1 MHQSFSRG
9 RLRPFLSKFGNSS
22 SRALIASVASDHFT
36 SLISNIK
43 VLGQRSQYL
52 EIFRLV
58 DNLPLDAI
66 LEAVINDS
74 RTQRNV
80 TKSRSKSKPVP
91 ILDAFPFLFDALLN
105 AKSQKVL
112 DMIEFTKKN
121 ASLADQIGSKKL
133 FDACS
138 MLHSI
143 EKKPILENESVE
155 ITSLPR
161 NDGNLSRQS
170 SRNIIETIFV
180 PHYTQWLLGMDS
192 AQRNHHTVNLLCY
205 KHDMLDRSF
214 YFTTQLE
221 YIRRL
226 SDDSALQTE
235 HTSDAYSTS
244 LGDVVISGFTAARM
258 FHKPEIGIQ
267 RLLRSSMASE
277 NFTKEAFSLAVTGC
291 TSGKIFENESKNSN
305 FPVTKRLLDALS
317 LACHGN
323 SFHCILLRDVLLQVI
338 QTTHSFLNQFSFP
351 PVTATN

>member
-9 RLRPFLSKFGNSS
+9 RLRPFFSKFGNSS
-22 SRALIASVASDHFT
+22 SRALIASVASDRFT

-74 RTQRNV
+74 RTQRNI
-80 TKSRSKSKPVP
+80 TKSTSKRKPVP
-91 ILDAFPFLFDALLN
+91 ILDAFPFLFDALLD

-121 ASLADQIGSKKL
+121 VILADQIGSKKL
-133 FDACS
+133 FDGCS
-138 MLHSI
+138 MLHSL
-143 EKKPILENESVE
+143 ENKPILEEESVGK
-155 ITSLPR
+155 TSSPR
-161 NDGNLSRQS
+161 HDGNFNRQS

-180 PHYTQWLLGMDS
+180 PHYTQWLMGMDS

-205 KHDMLDRSF
+205 KHDMLDRPL

-235 HTSDAYSTS
+235 NTSDAYLTS

-258 FHKPEIGIQ
+258 FHKPTIAIE
-267 RLLRSSMASE
+267 RLLRSSAVPE

-291 TSGKIFENESKNSN
+291 TSGKIFENESQNTN
-305 FPVTKRLLDALS
+305 FTVTKKLLDALS
-317 LACHGN
+317 LACYGN

-338 QTTHSFLNQFSFP
+338 QITHLFQSIFHSH
-351 PVTATN
+351 